1 MLADFERS
9 ANGMAGRAVSCGLS
23 LAAAVVLALKPLV
36 LGDLAS
42 VPDRIALAVVL
53 VGMVGGI
60 AHGAGQKSER
70 RVLRWTAHPAVAW
83 PAMGLGALWLLAA

>member
-1 MLADFERS
+1 
-9 ANGMAGRAVSCGLS
+9 MAGRAVSFGLT
-23 LAAAVVLALKPLV
+23 LAAAIVLAVKPLAF
-36 LGDLAS
+36 GDLAS

-60 AHGAGQKSER
+60 THGAGHRSER
-70 RVLRWTAHPAVAW
+70 RLVRWTARPIVAW